1 MAVQSN
7 TFFFQ
12 WEVGLMEWLQAHLGS
27 AGIQFI
33 SFFSA
38 FGEELIMILLLGFLY
53 WSWNKKM
60 AKTLG
65 LTVLM
70 GLVWNS
76 MIKNVALRRRPYFD
90 NEGIELYRV
99 PEPKADIY
107 DIMAQ
112 GYSFPSG
119 HSMNAAEM
127 YGGLALALRKSWMSI
142 LAVVLTVLVGF
153 SRVVVGAHFPTD
165 VLVGWLLGLLVA
177 LLLPVLERKIP
188 NKAVRY
194 AILLVTAIPGLFY
207 CKSAD
212 YFTGLG
218 LLIGFIAGESFE
230 DKYVQFENTREPL
243 KMILRV
249 LGGLLVYLVLNTL
262 LKLPF
267 SKEFLEGGS
276 YAAMLVRTVRYAIIA
291 SVDFGIYPM
300 LFKLAGK
307 RK

>member
-1 MAVQSN
+1 MAGEGYA
-7 TFFFQ
+7 FCFD
-12 WEVGLMEWLQAHLGS
+12 WEVRLMVWLQGHLGDAALTAVS
-27 AGIQFI
+27 QL
-33 SFFSA
+33 SV
-38 FGEELIMILLLGFLY
+38 FGEQLLLIVILGFLY
-53 WSWNKKM
+53 WCYDKKFG
-60 AKTLG
+60 KYVGLG
-65 LTVLM
+65 LLVAN
-70 GLVWNS
+70 VWNP
-76 MIKNVALRRRPYFD
+76 MLKNVFLRRRPYFD
-90 NEGIELYRV
+90 HPDIQILRV
-99 PEPKADIY
+99 VEPEADIY
-107 DIMAQ
+107 DIAAQ

-127 YGGLALALRKSWMSI
+127 YGGLALALRKGWMSI

-194 AILLVTAIPGLFY
+194 TILLVTAIPGLFY

-291 SVDFGIYPM
+291 FVDFGIYPM

>member
-107 DIMAQ
+107 DIKAQ
-112 GYSFPSG
+112 GFSFPSG

-291 SVDFGIYPM
+291 FVDFGIYPM

>member
-218 LLIGFIAGESFE
+218 LLIGFIVGESFE

-291 SVDFGIYPM
+291 FVDFGIYPM